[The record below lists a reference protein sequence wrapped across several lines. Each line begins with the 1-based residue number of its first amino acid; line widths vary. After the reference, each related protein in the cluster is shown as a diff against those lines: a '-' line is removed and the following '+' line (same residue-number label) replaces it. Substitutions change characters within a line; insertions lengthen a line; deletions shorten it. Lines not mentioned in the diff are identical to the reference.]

1 MIQEQKTEPPSCPR
15 IPLFMVG
22 QDSHGNWVVQDQSR
36 TRGGLFV
43 DRIDALR
50 FVRSENANRTQAYI
64 AVSEVFEFNIARATS
79 ALQRQPVLNTH
90 AIRGSLDLSS
100 FKSQPMKNMLGGV
113 VLVANYPRFAPPH
126 PQALHSLH
134 SHPWAWTQH
143 AAPQKCQWSPQHR
156 HHRPPP

>member
-43 DRIDALR
+43 DRIGALR

-64 AVSEVFEFNIARATS
+64 AVSEVFELNIARATS
-79 ALQRQPVLNTH
+79 ALQRQPALNTH

-100 FKSQPMKNMLGGV
+100 FKSQPMKNMLAIGRYV
-113 VLVANYPRFAPPH
+113 VKTFRVCASICAESTI
-126 PQALHSLH
+126 PQG
-134 SHPWAWTQH
+134 
-143 AAPQKCQWSPQHR
+143 
-156 HHRPPP
+156 